1 MMKRDALKKIIF
13 GEMKAFVEFI
23 SDLYT
28 QNEYEVETLFDKDF
42 LDNFIFKF
50 FKKK

>member
-1 MMKRDALKKIIF
+1 
-13 GEMKAFVEFI
+13 MKAFVEFI
-23 SDLYT
+23 YDLYT